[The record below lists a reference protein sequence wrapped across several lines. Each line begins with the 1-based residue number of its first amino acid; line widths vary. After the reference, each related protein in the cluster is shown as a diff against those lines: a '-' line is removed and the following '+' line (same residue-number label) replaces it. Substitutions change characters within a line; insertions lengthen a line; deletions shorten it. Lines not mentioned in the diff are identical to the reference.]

1 MKKVKIIT
9 ASSLSI
15 LLLASCSSVNKLNRR
30 LQGSWNI
37 SSYAEQHVGEQEASA
52 ANIGSM
58 TFNDDNSGTKKI
70 SYRILSNQI
79 ADTSRFVWSN
89 TVKTVTIKGENSAF
103 AKTWII
109 MKNQNKK
116 QSWTSTDGKG
126 NVQSIMLQ
134 K

>member
-1 MKKVKIIT
+1 MKRVKIIT
-9 ASSLSI
+9 ASSLFI
-15 LLLASCSSVNKLNRR
+15 LLMTSCSSVNKLNSR

-37 SSYAEQHVGEQEASA
+37 SSYAEQHVGEKEASA
-52 ANIGSM
+52 SNIGSM

-89 TVKTVTIKGENSAF
+89 TAKTVTIKGENSAF

-109 MKNQNKK
+109 MKNKNKK

-126 NVQSIMLQ
+126 NVQSIILQ

>member
-1 MKKVKIIT
+1 MKRVKIIT
-9 ASSLSI
+9 ASSLFI
-15 LLLASCSSVNKLNRR
+15 LLMASCSSVNKLNRR

-37 SSYAEQHVGEQEASA
+37 SSYSEQHVDEQEASA
-52 ANIGSM
+52 VNIGSM

-89 TVKTVTIKGENSAF
+89 TNKTVTIKGENSAF

-109 MKNQNKK
+109 LKNQNKK

-126 NVQSIMLQ
+126 NVQSIVLQ

>member
-9 ASSLSI
+9 TGSLFI
-15 LLLASCSSVNKLNRR
+15 LLLASCGSVNKLNTR
-30 LQGSWNI
+30 LQGSWKI

-79 ADTSRFVWSN
+79 ADTSRFTWSN
-89 TVKTVTIKGENSAF
+89 TAKTVTVKGENSAF

-109 MKNQNKK
+109 MKNKNKK

-126 NVQSIMLQ
+126 NVQSIELR

>member
-1 MKKVKIIT
+1 MKKATIIT

-52 ANIGSM
+52 TNIGSM

-89 TVKTVTIKGENSAF
+89 TAKTVTIKGENSAF

-116 QSWTSTDGKG
+116 QAWTSTDGKG
-126 NVQSIMLQ
+126 NVQSIVLQ

>member
-1 MKKVKIIT
+1 
-9 ASSLSI
+9 
-15 LLLASCSSVNKLNRR
+15 

-37 SSYAEQHVGEQEASA
+37 SSYAEQHVGKQEASA

-58 TFNDDNSGTKKI
+58 TFNDDKSGTKKI

-79 ADTSRFVWSN
+79 ADTSRFGWNN
-89 TVKTVTIKGENSAF
+89 TNKTVTIKGENSAF

-109 MKNQNKK
+109 MKNQSKK

-126 NVQSIMLQ
+126 NVQSIVLQ